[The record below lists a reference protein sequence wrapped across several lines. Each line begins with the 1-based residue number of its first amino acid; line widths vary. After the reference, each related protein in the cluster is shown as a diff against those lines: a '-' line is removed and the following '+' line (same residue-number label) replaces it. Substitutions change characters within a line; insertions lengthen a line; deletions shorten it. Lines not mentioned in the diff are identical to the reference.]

1 MSESTRAL
9 LRPNPAAD
17 EGDTSALLGLCSL
30 LSKLGLFAGHSA
42 PCLRASCS
50 TYASLYEHMLDLE
63 AADEHMRDL
72 SVDIERE
79 AAEIRLYL
87 EREVA

>member
-1 MSESTRAL
+1 
-9 LRPNPAAD
+9 
-17 EGDTSALLGLCSL
+17 
-30 LSKLGLFAGHSA
+30 
-42 PCLRASCS
+42 
-50 TYASLYEHMLDLE
+50 MLDLE